1 MKMNIL
7 IAEDDAPS
15 RFLLQSLLTL
25 WGYTVRAA
33 ADGTEA
39 WQILSEPDHPQ
50 LLLLDW
56 MMPGIEGPEIV
67 RRLRQRAPDKTY
79 YSIIITSRNDTDSA
93 ASALNSGADDFIGKP
108 FDNNE
113 LRARVSV
120 GNRTNSLQMALAEHI
135 RDLSDALAR
144 VRQLEGIIPICMYCK
159 KIRDDHDSWQ
169 QLETYITEHSEALF
183 SHGMCPQCYENQMAE
198 LDKMKK
204 Q

>member
-1 MKMNIL
+1 MKIL
-7 IAEDDAPS
+7 VAEDDAPS
-15 RFLLQSLLTL
+15 RFLLQSLLTS
-25 WGYTVRAA
+25 WGYVVRTA

-67 RRLRQRAPDKTY
+67 RRLKARTPKKPY
-79 YSIIITSRNDTDSA
+79 YSIIITSRSDTCSA
-93 ASALNSGADDFIGKP
+93 ANALNAGADDFIGKP
-108 FDNNE
+108 FDHNE

-120 GNRTNSLQMALAEHI
+120 GYRTNGLQTALADHI
-135 RDLSDALAR
+135 QDLSDALAR

-169 QLETYITEHSEALF
+169 QLETYISQHSEALF
-183 SHGMCPQCYENQMAE
+183 SHGMCPECYKKEMAQLE
-198 LDKMKK
+198 EMKK
-204 Q
+204 